1 MARSHLCLG
10 PRRVG
15 CPPFTVILYYSTNLV
30 LYVGLTYLLLSV
42 REKRKRRDQEK
53 LGPMA

>member
-10 PRRVG
+10 LRRVG

-30 LYVGLTYLLLSV
+30 LYVGLTYFF
-42 REKRKRRDQEK
+42 
-53 LGPMA
+53 